1 MARTK
6 KTAAA
11 KPQRK
16 VLRLGAIAAG
26 VIVIA
31 AICAAAIA
39 DLMRPITPAMAQEIV
54 ITKSPTCL
62 CCDKW
67 VEHVKKAGFRTRVES
82 VTDMSPVKEQLGV
95 PAVLGSCHTA
105 VVDGYTIEGH
115 VPAED
120 IQRLLRE
127 RPTVAGLAVPGMPMG
142 SPGMEGLKRD
152 RYEVIAF
159 QRDGTGTVFSR
170 R

>member
-1 MARTK
+1 
-6 KTAAA
+6 
-11 KPQRK
+11 
-16 VLRLGAIAAG
+16 L
-26 VIVIA
+26 VIL
-31 AICAAAIA
+31 AICASVIA
-39 DLMRPITPAMAQEIV
+39 ELTRPATPAMAQEIV

-67 VEHVKKAGFRTRVES
+67 VAHVKNAGFRTRVES
-82 VTDMSPVKEQLGV
+82 VADLAAVKEQRGV
-95 PAVLGSCHTA
+95 PALLGSCHTA
-105 VVDGYTIEGH
+105 VVDGYVIEGH

-127 RPTVAGLAVPGMPMG
+127 SPDVAGLAVPGMPMG
-142 SPGMEGLKRD
+142 SPGMEGPRRD

-159 QRDGTGTVFSR
+159 QKDGTGAVFAR

>member
-1 MARTK
+1 
-6 KTAAA
+6 
-11 KPQRK
+11 
-16 VLRLGAIAAG
+16 VLRVGALAAG
-26 VIVIA
+26 VLVIL
-31 AICAAAIA
+31 AICASVIA
-39 DLMRPITPAMAQEIV
+39 DLTRPAPAMAQEIV

-67 VEHVKKAGFRTRVES
+67 VAHVKKAGFRTRVES
-82 VTDMSPVKEQLGV
+82 VADLAAVKEQRGV
-95 PAVLGSCHTA
+95 PALLGSCHTA
-105 VVDGYTIEGH
+105 VVDGYVIEGH

-127 RPTVAGLAVPGMPMG
+127 RPDVAGLAVPGMPMG
-142 SPGMEGLKRD
+142 SPGMEGPRRD

-159 QRDGTGTVFSR
+159 QKDGTGTVFAR